1 MQNENI
7 MQNQNP
13 VMMYDLQPEI
23 PRYSPDFLSNEAA
36 KVKLAESEKILDKYR
51 QVVEETALF
60 TKMADEGAR
69 ILKEKQDALEKL
81 KLEQRQ
87 NLRETTMVKLPSPQI
102 IKTIPVITIKQE
114 ITSENENED
123 LKIEEDEEKR
133 KPKGS
138 KCHICKKNLPNEAML
153 KSHIKKRH
161 NTPPNPE
168 RPLKIPP
175 LGAITPPVNKSNT
188 NPPKKIVC
196 QLCQG
201 TIPNQTTLEKHMRT
215 IHGLNIPQLT
225 INLRENNSHKMSL
238 NENFN
243 DYNPPP
249 TIQSNDP

>member
-1 MQNENI
+1 MQNEKI

-51 QVVEETALF
+51 QVVEETAMF

-138 KCHICKKNLPNEAML
+138 
-153 KSHIKKRH
+153 
-161 NTPPNPE
+161 
-168 RPLKIPP
+168 
-175 LGAITPPVNKSNT
+175 
-188 NPPKKIVC
+188 
-196 QLCQG
+196 
-201 TIPNQTTLEKHMRT
+201 
-215 IHGLNIPQLT
+215 
-225 INLRENNSHKMSL
+225 
-238 NENFN
+238 
-243 DYNPPP
+243 
-249 TIQSNDP
+249 